1 MLSQS
6 TCTFLELCVQAS
18 LLISESVVISVIR
31 EWSWI
36 KSWMIFCMKTII
48 SCFEKGSSLL
58 GFKNMFPQCIIVVLY
73 SIDRRINWCDYF
85 LFRGGPVV
93 YVQAV
98 VAFVILIVRN
108 VMEVRDREKQEFQG
122 RLMFYD
128 VLRAMRT
135 ACSCAQS
142 VRNNQTECAIVSK
155 NDKQPGNTDR
165 ISNL

>member
-1 MLSQS
+1 M
-6 TCTFLELCVQAS
+6 
-18 LLISESVVISVIR
+18 
-31 EWSWI
+31 
-36 KSWMIFCMKTII
+36 
-48 SCFEKGSSLL
+48 
-58 GFKNMFPQCIIVVLY
+58 
-73 SIDRRINWCDYF
+73 
-85 LFRGGPVV
+85 

-128 VLRAMRT
+128 VLLAMRT